1 MLCKVPVHSFKVNYN
16 IVRSIKDYI
25 ENRTTLKLAEILERI
40 WRLHIFNQKGEASAS
55 SFFALILGK
64 MRISV
69 VNAYTELCNDSIEK
83 FFEIQEVSL
92 C

>member
-1 MLCKVPVHSFKVNYN
+1 M
-16 IVRSIKDYI
+16 
-25 ENRTTLKLAEILERI
+25 TLRLAEILERI

-55 SFFALILGK
+55 SFFAFIFEE

-83 FFEIQEVSL
+83 FLKFRRFHYVDIY
-92 C
+92 